1 MEGADD
7 EQQGQPRGEVR
18 QPHQDLPEFYERT
31 LTVGGPDAVGLAEA
45 AVAWVQ
51 GRKGGKWVLG
61 KGVVRGPIYLTVPDR
76 VGNRVKVL
84 SIDTDG
90 GICVWYR
97 HMCDHSPYGD
107 VKERLDVNRRLN
119 AIEGIS
125 IDDDYAVHCSWPKL
139 GLATL
144 RHEATRSAFFR
155 VFDDVAE
162 RLSGAS

>member
-1 MEGADD
+1 MTNSRDNPEGKYDS
-7 EQQGQPRGEVR
+7 PIK
-18 QPHQDLPEFYERT
+18 DLPEFYERT
-31 LTVGGPDAVGLAEA
+31 LAVGGPDAVGLTEA

-51 GRKGGKWVLG
+51 GCKGGKWVLG
-61 KGVVRGPIYLTVPDR
+61 KGVVRGPLYLTVPDR

-119 AIEGIS
+119 AIKGIS
-125 IDDDYAVHCSWPKL
+125 IDDDYAGSL
-139 GLATL
+139 
-144 RHEATRSAFFR
+144 F
-155 VFDDVAE
+155 VAE
-162 RLSGAS
+162 DRPRNAQE